1 MSNASN
7 SFKDEAFSS
16 QYQMQEK
23 IHYLGDLR
31 IVGQVV
37 ENLSDKD
44 PIGYVVMTEKTQ
56 KFKMY
61 TIEQTKALL
70 NKFKFVNAAIENGNI
85 TNTECAMSRMPKFN
99 TQMCVID
106 NFGVLILGEITDG
119 KSTVGYRAMD
129 TNGKIVDLR
138 ESDIIHLASS
148 TNIIN
153 AKIVNRD
160 NKQIVSA
167 IKSEFTKIEKSKV
180 KDLSSKDI
188 DTKESKWRKQ
198 MRVKKYISQYIPHA
212 LNYIFTGKGSA
223 FNSKLFYN
231 NSTTDYSISYVDL
244 DRETKILIKEV
255 YTKENGFNIQSDD
268 MELLKKLV
276 KELPHK
282 KVIGRQNPG
291 ESYIFPTNFDKYYFL
306 ALAQFGLYNKSIRER
321 LNKKYI
327 KNNISLDKVLV
338 KLKENG
344 HASKIL
350 LKTAK
355 ELALASE
362 ISKMSNT
369 KRDVSYNHPEREFK
383 ICQFTKAEDIAQLGF
398 AVVSQNKNYVFKT
411 KTGLRKKLK
420 FIGDVVNDCRFL
432 KSDYEKYKKTARCLG
447 DILTIADIHKLVERY
462 LGYINNYNREYLS
475 TKETLAYIEMLIAIA
490 YLYESISVKSFVDDH
505 KSILEEIGVNI
516 PDYDEISS
524 TDYKLSADL
533 KLYYES
539 GYNVFYSD
547 SDNYKYKHR
556 YLSDAKFINYRR
568 LGPKHNVIHEKLQGE
583 LASIVCMITS
593 DNCSAEIIDQCIGK
607 LRFI

>member
-1 MSNASN
+1 MSNASD
-7 SFKDEAFSS
+7 SFKDEAFSN

-37 ENLSDKD
+37 ENLFDKD
-44 PIGYVVMTEKTQ
+44 PIGYVVMAEKTQ

-70 NKFKFVNAAIENGNI
+70 NKFKFVNATIENGNI
-85 TNTECAMSRMPKFN
+85 TNTECAMNRMPKFN

-106 NFGVLILGEITDG
+106 NFGILILGEIVDG

-138 ESDIIHLASS
+138 ESDIIKLASS

-160 NKQIVSA
+160 NGQIVSA
-167 IKSEFTKIEKSKV
+167 IKSEFTKIEKHKIKELST
-180 KDLSSKDI
+180 KDN
-188 DTKESKWRKQ
+188 DTKESKWRKE
-198 MRVKKYISQYIPHA
+198 MRVKKYISEYIPHA
-212 LNYIFTGKGSA
+212 LRYTFTGKGSA

-231 NSTTDYSISYVDL
+231 NSNTDYSISYVDL
-244 DRETKILIKEV
+244 DRETRILIKEV
-255 YTKENGFNIQSDD
+255 YKKENGFNIHPDD
-268 MELLKKLV
+268 LELLKRLV

-282 KVIGRQNPG
+282 KVLGRQNPG
-291 ESYIFPTNFDKYYFL
+291 EGYVAITNFDKYYFL
-306 ALAQFGLYNKSIRER
+306 ALAQFGLYNKSIRDR
-321 LNKKYI
+321 LDSGYIKHNIDLNKVI
-327 KNNISLDKVLV
+327 V

-355 ELALASE
+355 ELTLASNSLNKK
-362 ISKMSNT
+362 I
-369 KRDVSYNHPEREFK
+369 DVSCKHPEREFK
-383 ICQFTKAEDIAQLGF
+383 TCQFTKAEDIAQLGF
-398 AVVSQNKNYVFKT
+398 AVVPQNRNYVFET
-411 KTGLRKKLK
+411 KTGLKKKLK
-420 FIGDVVNDCRFL
+420 FIGDVLDDWKFL
-432 KSDYEKYKKTARCLG
+432 NSDYEKYKKTARCLG
-447 DILTIADIHKLVERY
+447 DILTVAYIHKLAEKYLRY
-462 LGYINNYNREYLS
+462 VNNQDREYLS

-505 KSILEEIGVNI
+505 KSILEDIGVNI
-516 PDYDEISS
+516 PDYDEISR
-524 TDYKLSADL
+524 TDYKLSQDL

-547 SDNYKYKHR
+547 SNNYKYKHK
-556 YLSDAKFINYRR
+556 YLSDAKLINYRQ
-568 LGPKHNVIHEKLQGE
+568 LGPKHNIIHEKLQGE

-593 DNCSAEIIDQCIGK
+593 DNCSAEIVDKCIGK
-607 LRFI
+607 LRFL

>member
-106 NFGVLILGEITDG
+106 NFGILILGEITDG

-198 MRVKKYISQYIPHA
+198 MHVKKYISQYIPHA

-231 NSTTDYSISYVDL
+231 NSNTDYSISYVDL

-291 ESYIFPTNFDKYYFL
+291 ESYVHPTNFDKYYFL
-306 ALAQFGLYNKSIRER
+306 ALAQFGLYNKSIREG

-355 ELALASE
+355 EITLASNSLNKK
-362 ISKMSNT
+362 I
-369 KRDVSYNHPEREFK
+369 DVSCKHPEREFK
-383 ICQFTKAEDIAQLGF
+383 TCQFTKAEDIAQLGF
-398 AVVSQNKNYVFKT
+398 AVVPQNRNYVFKT
-411 KTGLRKKLK
+411 KTGLNKKLK
-420 FIGDVVNDCRFL
+420 FIGDVLDDWKFL
-432 KSDYEKYKKTARCLG
+432 DSDYEKYKKTARCLG
-447 DILTIADIHKLVERY
+447 DILTVAYIHKLAEKYLRY
-462 LGYINNYNREYLS
+462 VNNQDIEYLS

-490 YLYESISVKSFVDDH
+490 YLYESISVKSFVDDY
-505 KSILEEIGVNI
+505 KSILEDIGVNI
-516 PDYDEISS
+516 PDYDEISR
-524 TDYKLSADL
+524 TDYKLSQDL

-547 SDNYKYKHR
+547 SNNYKYKHK
-556 YLSDAKFINYRR
+556 YLSDAKLINYRQ
-568 LGPKHNVIHEKLQGE
+568 LGPKHNIIHEKLQGE

-593 DNCSAEIIDQCIGK
+593 DNCSAEIVDQCIGK
-607 LRFI
+607 LRFL